1 MAAVWPGAA
10 AHDDEGGRL
19 PTPQVKDK
27 TRSAAAIFII
37 LFISA
42 LFLTLFL
49 SQRVFFV
56 PKILILCL
64 SLLVAATV
72 GRLNAFLRDWFLFI
86 GFIYLFDS
94 LRGTIFILTCQLDL
108 PVYTIYV
115 IKAEK
120 FLFGAI
126 PSVVLQHGLLRSP
139 DPSGLTWLEKFVT
152 VAHASHFV
160 AFLVVGL
167 IIWLYKSERFRFFKV
182 SFYLVISLGLLGY
195 FAIPTVP
202 PWMAANI
209 FSLLPR
215 VFRFNAVIYNM
226 AIPDI
231 TSGFDTNPIAAMP
244 SLHAAF
250 PILLGLILWRLWR
263 WRAFPFYL
271 YVLLM
276 LFAIIYTGDHY
287 VADAIAGGI
296 LAVLCYLAATAITKN
311 DIVRAPA
318 PAGPEAEARDRA
330 RLVTSLV
337 GGFIILGAGIGIG
350 SYNRKQFVR
359 YPMAYNLYAPRYVD
373 FFRHEADFQSNFQ
386 VQFYLGSYHFLR
398 KDVPRAMA
406 YYEKSLKIAGSDE
419 EKKRAEGALEACR
432 KVLGQPAKK
441 P

>member
-1 MAAVWPGAA
+1 MSK
-10 AHDDEGGRL
+10 GRI
-19 PTPQVKDK
+19 TTK
-27 TRSAAAIFII
+27 SSAAIFIL
-37 LFISA
+37 LFIGA
-42 LFLTLFL
+42 LFLILFL

-64 SLLVAATV
+64 GLLVAAIV
-72 GRLNAFLRDWFLFI
+72 GRLTAFLRDWFLFI

-108 PVYTIYV
+108 PVYTLYV

-120 FLFGAI
+120 FLFGSI
-126 PSVVLQHGLLRSP
+126 PSLVLQRWLLRSQ
-139 DPSGLTWLEKFVT
+139 DPSGLTWFEKFVT

-182 SFYLVISLGLLGY
+182 SFYLVIFLGLLGY

-215 VFRFNAVIYNM
+215 LFRFNAVIYNM

-263 WRAFPFYL
+263 WKAFPFYL

-276 LFAIIYTGDHY
+276 LFAIVYTGDHY
-287 VADAIAGGI
+287 LADALAGGV
-296 LAVLCYLAATAITKN
+296 LAVLCYLAAAAITKK
-311 DIVRAPA
+311 DPAIRAPDA
-318 PAGPEAEARDRA
+318 AGPEAEARNRT

-337 GGFIILGAGIGIG
+337 GGFVILAAGIGIG
-350 SYNRKQFVR
+350 SYNRGQFVR

-373 FFRHEADFQSNFQ
+373 FFKHEADFQSNFQ

-398 KDVPRAMA
+398 KDARRAMT
-406 YYEKSLKIAGSDE
+406 YYEKCLTIAQSDE
-419 EKKRAEGALEACR
+419 EKKRAEGGLEACR
-432 KVLGQPAKK
+432 KVLGIQPQKR